1 MRRPRFAARLPATV
15 FPGAAIG
22 VVLAVALT
30 LIVQVTLRPWANANT
45 GFDTH
50 LNFSPPDQ
58 EYNRTI
64 LAAVNRPRGAPE
76 GWEPISTAPD
86 ADPALVDY
94 VGFGCAS
101 CHGIEGQGT
110 ASGPP
115 IAGSSARR
123 VMTLVRQG
131 PGGMPAYTPIHL
143 SDKQLEGIAGFVSGL
158 PEAPQQ
164 VVAVVAATAT
174 PFPTSTPMPEPTGT
188 PAPTPMPTPTALP
201 AGAPTPSPEPTP
213 TLGPAPTST
222 PTPDPVR
229 LQAAQSLMIDVGCD
243 LCHGL
248 KGTGTD
254 GGPRITG
261 LSSDEMHESVR
272 YPVSDPKSK
281 YPKGMPAY
289 SLKDVSDEELDEII
303 YFLMNL
309 PD

>member
-1 MRRPRFAARLPATV
+1 MRLPATV
-15 FPGAAIG
+15 LPAAAIG
-22 VVLAVALT
+22 VALAVAIG

-50 LNFSPPDQ
+50 HNFSVPDQ
-58 EYNRTI
+58 EYARTA
-64 LAAVNRPRGAPE
+64 LAVVNRPRGAPE

-115 IAGSSARR
+115 VAGSSARR
-123 VMTLVRQG
+123 VMTLIRQG

-143 SDKQLEGIAGFVSGL
+143 NDTQQERIASFVSGL
-158 PEAPQQ
+158 PEAPQH
-164 VVAVVAATAT
+164 VAVVAATAT
-174 PFPTSTPMPEPTGT
+174 PFPTSTPLPEPTET

-248 KGTGTD
+248 KGTGND
-254 GGPRITG
+254 DGPRIAG
-261 LSSDEMHESVR
+261 LSAEEIYEFVR
-272 YPVSDPKSK
+272 YPVSDPESQ
-281 YPKGMPAY
+281 YAREMPAY
-289 SLKDVSDEELDEII
+289 SLKDVSDDEMDEII